1 MNTALVDDFSAR
13 LATELQALSLADRN
27 DLLTRI
33 GRQESCMR
41 AAGQEYPA
49 WRGPVPADQLLGAEV
64 VVLTDR
70 GERRGRVICYG
81 VVENGTEYERSVV
94 VHVAAS
100 GTQHEAPG
108 SAVRLAAAEDRVRM
122 ENEREMA
129 GRLAEA
135 AYAAT
140 RGPKRPEEALRRQ
153 RKRGLRDPDLIER
166 MVEAARRHRNVKHVD
181 EGSAN
186 FKVTAADPVGKDQP
200 ASRRIYIF
208 KTQLRV
214 DVSGFSFDHPGL
226 RQISDEEARDMHLG
240 KVRGQ
245 ILFDNREDAMGAFQ
259 AALDGLA

>member
-1 MNTALVDDFSAR
+1 M
-13 LATELQALSLADRN
+13 RN

-49 WRGPVPADQLLGAEV
+49 WRGPVPAERLLGAEV
-64 VVLTDR
+64 VVQTDR

-81 VVENGTEYERSVV
+81 VLDSGSGYEKSVV

-108 SAVRLAAAEDRVRM
+108 SAVRLAAPEDRARM
-122 ENEREMA
+122 MNEQEMA

-140 RGPKRPEEALRRQ
+140 RGPRRPEDALRLQ
-153 RKRGLRDPDLIER
+153 RRRGLRDPQLIGA
-166 MVEAARRHRNVKHVD
+166 MVALAAQHPNVQSID

-186 FKVTAADPVGKDQP
+186 HKITGRDPT
-200 ASRRIYIF
+200 RRIYVF

-214 DVSGFSFDHPGL
+214 DVSGFTFEHPGL
-226 RQISDEEARDMHLG
+226 RQISDDEARDMHLG

-245 ILFDNREDAMGAFQ
+245 ILFESREDAAAAFA
-259 AALDGLA
+259 AALEGLA